1 MTDDSSLEYETCI
14 FLKNRTT
21 ISIKPKVD
29 FEGSFLPPINPN
41 DVLKNTE
48 NSSQVYLFSLNL
60 LTRFSHVL

>member
-21 ISIKPKVD
+21 ISTKPKVD

-41 DVLKNTE
+41 DVLKNTV
-48 NSSQVYLFSLNL
+48 NSS
-60 LTRFSHVL
+60 